1 MNFELTN
8 EQKDIQKLARDFA
21 EKELLPQVR
30 ERDESGEFPL
40 EAFRKLGKTGIY
52 GLPYPKELGGMGGSY
67 LSYILAVE
75 EISKVDAAF
84 GIAFS
89 VDTSLYGGSIMN
101 SSAPDEIKKKFLAP
115 ITYGEKIGSFGLTE
129 HSAGSD
135 AAGQHTVAT
144 KDGDSYVINGSKCFN
159 TNGPL
164 ADYTVIY
171 CLTDPELGTKGMAAF
186 VVEKGTPG
194 FTVGHVESKMG
205 IRTAMVSDMI
215 LDNVRVPAE
224 NMIAKPGEGFKL
236 AMKTLDGGRIGVGAQ
251 GLGIAEGA
259 YEIARR
265 SRGTP
270 RIANRMLRRVRDFA
284 QVKADGVITKDVA
297 DQALCALEIDHLGLD
312 PIDRRMLGAVIENY
326 GGGPVGLETLAATI
340 GEEAVTLEDVY
351 EPYLMQLGFLTRT
364 PRGRCVT
371 AKAYQHL
378 HKPIP
383 GGMTADPPDMDQLTL

>member
-1 MNFELTN
+1 MNFELTQ
-8 EQKDIQKLARDFA
+8 EQQQIQKMAREFA
-21 EKELLPQVR
+21 EKDLLPEVR
-30 ERDESGEFPL
+30 ERDEKSEFPL
-40 EAFRKLGKTGIY
+40 DAFRKLGKTGVY
-52 GLPYPKELGGMGGSY
+52 GLPYPTEVGGLGGSY

-75 EISKVDAAF
+75 EISKVDASF

-101 SSAPDEIKKKFLAP
+101 SSAPDEIKKKYLAP

-135 AAGQHTVAT
+135 AAGQRTVAV

-194 FTVGHVESKMG
+194 FTVGHIENKMG
-205 IRTAMVSDMI
+205 IRTAMVSDMV
-215 LDNVRVPAE
+215 LENVRVPAE

-251 GLGIAEGA
+251 GLGIAKGA
-259 YEIARR
+259 FEIARKYMMER
-265 SRGTP
+265 QQFG
-270 RIANRMLRRVRDFA
+270 
-284 QVKADGVITKDVA
+284 
-297 DQALCALEIDHLGLD
+297 
-312 PIDRRMLGAVIENY
+312 
-326 GGGPVGLETLAATI
+326 
-340 GEEAVTLEDVY
+340 
-351 EPYLMQLGFLTRT
+351 
-364 PRGRCVT
+364 
-371 AKAYQHL
+371 
-378 HKPIP
+378 KPISKQQYLAFKMAELQTDIEAAELLLYKAAMCKEEI
-383 GGMTADPPDMDQLTL
+383 GRAHV

>member
-40 EAFRKLGKTGIY
+40 EAFKKLGKTGIY
-52 GLPYPKELGGMGGSY
+52 GLPYGTEVGGLGGSY

-75 EISKVDAAF
+75 EISKVDASF

-101 SSAPDEIKKKFLAP
+101 SSAPTEIKKKFLAP

-129 HSAGSD
+129 HTAGSD
-135 AAGQHTVAT
+135 AAGQKTVAT
-144 KDGDSYVINGSKCFN
+144 KDGDSYILNGSKCFN

-171 CLTDPELGTKGMAAF
+171 CLTDPALGTKGMAAF

-194 FTVGHVESKMG
+194 FTVGKVENKMG
-205 IRTAMVSDMI
+205 IRTAMVSDMH

-224 NMIAKPGEGFKL
+224 NMIAQPGEGFKL
-236 AMKTLDGGRIGVGAQ
+236 AMKTLDGGRIGVAAQ
-251 GLGIAEGA
+251 GLGIAKGA
-259 YEIARR
+259 FEIARKYMMER
-265 SRGTP
+265 QQFGKP
-270 RIANRMLRRVRDFA
+270 IAKQQYLAFKMAELQTKIQA
-284 QVKADGVITKDVA
+284 AELLLYKAAVDKEEGRPYTVSAAMAKMTCTNVA
-297 DQALCALEIDHLGLD
+297 MEVTTEAVQ
-312 PIDRRMLGAVIENY
+312 MLGGNGYMKDYHVERMMRDAKITQIYEGTNEIQKLVIS
-326 GGGPVGLETLAATI
+326 G
-340 GEEAVTLEDVY
+340 
-351 EPYLMQLGFLTRT
+351 QLFR
-364 PRGRCVT
+364 
-371 AKAYQHL
+371 
-378 HKPIP
+378 
-383 GGMTADPPDMDQLTL
+383 